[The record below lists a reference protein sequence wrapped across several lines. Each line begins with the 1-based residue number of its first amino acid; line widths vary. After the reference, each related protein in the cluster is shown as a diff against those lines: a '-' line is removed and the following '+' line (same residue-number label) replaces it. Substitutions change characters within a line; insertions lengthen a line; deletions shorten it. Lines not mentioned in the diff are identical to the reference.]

1 METQPAVDDA
11 QDYQGSAVPYM
22 SVGDET
28 ALLVLDIITMVEITT
43 EWLNAEERD
52 HNGAEKSM
60 ALLEILR
67 LQSASV

>member
-1 METQPAVDDA
+1 
-11 QDYQGSAVPYM
+11 M